1 MCNGR
6 RDARA
11 LARVCLRVRVR
22 VRAFRV
28 CMYVCFGK
36 HLEIV
41 ELLYVQPADLR
52 PATALRGLACSRC
65 GRRTA
70 PLARVCVCARMRQ
83 QAPPGGGRAGV
94 GWKISVTK
102 LRAGG
107 GGGGGG
113 GAPPLAGDRSILEE
127 LGGQHHGD
135 EEESLEGG
143 RCEAESG
150 LALL

>member
-1 MCNGR
+1 
-6 RDARA
+6 
-11 LARVCLRVRVR
+11 
-22 VRAFRV
+22 
-28 CMYVCFGK
+28 MYVCFGK

-70 PLARVCVCARMRQ
+70 PLAHVCVCACTRQ
-83 QAPPGGGRAGV
+83 QAAGV
-94 GWKISVTK
+94 LVTK
-102 LRAGG
+102 LRAG

-113 GAPPLAGDRSILEE
+113 GAPPLAGDGSILEE